1 MNAEKLEKLK
11 RFQSD
16 HGNPYVET
24 VYDKT
29 QSISDLRDAFAE
41 GKQALTAGRMMTR
54 RGHGKSCFFHIGDA
68 TGTIQGYA
76 RKDVMG
82 DELFDLFMGLD
93 LGDIIGIEGEMFM
106 TRTGEPT
113 IMIKSFKLL
122 SKMLHDLPEK
132 WHGLTDVETRFRKR
146 YVDLLANREVAQLF
160 ATRSRIVSYIRSFFE
175 REGFME
181 VETPMLH
188 PIPGGAAG
196 RPFITHH
203 NALDIDIYMRI
214 APELYLKRLLVGGYD
229 RVYEI
234 NRSFRNEGLSVK
246 HNPEFTML
254 EAYATYCDY
263 TLHMRMTEE
272 LIRSIARD
280 VLNTDKLVFGDKEI
294 DLSQPFKV
302 LSLADTLKEE
312 FGIAY
317 DDSQDVFIDK
327 MKDKLAI
334 KGNLSR
340 MQILNLIEDLIEEK
354 FFGTSPIF
362 VTDYYTWMSPL
373 AKAKKDNQYIA
384 ERFELFV
391 AGMEVANAYS
401 ELNDP
406 IEQKERLLGKMKTE
420 EELPKKLDEDFIE
433 ALEFGMPPAAGLG
446 IGIDRLVMLLLNKT
460 SIKEVILFPLLRPE
474 TDKTGDSPAG

>member
-11 RFQSD
+11 KFRAEQ
-16 HGNPYVET
+16 GNPYAET
-24 VYDKT
+24 VFNKT
-29 QSISDLRDAFAE
+29 QSISDLRESFAE
-41 GKQALTAGRMMTR
+41 GKPAVTAGRLMTR
-54 RGHGKSCFFHIGDA
+54 RGHGKSCFFHIADA
-68 TGTIQGYA
+68 TGLIQGYA
-76 RKDVMG
+76 RKDAMG
-82 DELFDLFMGLD
+82 DELFDLFMSMD
-93 LGDIIGIEGEMFM
+93 LGDIVGIEGEMFV

-113 IMIKSFKLL
+113 IMVKSFKLL

-263 TLHMRMTEE
+263 SLHMRMTEE

-280 VLNTDKLVFGDKEI
+280 VLNTDKIVFGDKEI
-294 DLSQPFKV
+294 ELSQPFKV
-302 LSLADTLKEE
+302 LSLADTLKDE

-317 DDSQDVFIDK
+317 EDSQDVFIDK

-373 AKAKKDNQYIA
+373 AKARKDNPYIA
-384 ERFELFV
+384 ERFELFI

-406 IEQKERLLGKMKTE
+406 IEQKERLLGKLKTE

-433 ALEFGMPPAAGLG
+433 ALEYGMPPAAGLG
-446 IGIDRLVMLLLNKT
+446 IGIDRMIMLLLNKT

-474 TDKTGDSPAG
+474 AEQ